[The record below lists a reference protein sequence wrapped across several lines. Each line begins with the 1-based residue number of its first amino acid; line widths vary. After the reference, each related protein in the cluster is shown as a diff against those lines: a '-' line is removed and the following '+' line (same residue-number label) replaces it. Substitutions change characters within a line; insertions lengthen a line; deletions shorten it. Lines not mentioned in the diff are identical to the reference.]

1 MTAGSDT
8 QEYSDGM
15 QKEKAIR
22 IIPLGGLEGIGKNIT
37 LFEYR
42 DDIIIVDCGI
52 MFPTEEMPGVDFII
66 PDFSYIRKH
75 KSRVRAIIVT
85 HGHEDHIGAIPY
97 LLQEI
102 AAPIYAT
109 KLTLGLIQSRLE
121 EMPPKKEPEF
131 IEVRPRDR
139 VRVGSFTVEFI
150 KVNHS
155 IIGGV
160 GLAIST
166 DAGTIIHT
174 GDFKIDFSPVD
185 GDVTDIFRFADYG
198 EKGVLLLMSDSTNAE
213 REGFTRSESVL
224 VDKLADIFASANGRI
239 IVATFASNI
248 HRIQQVM
255 DVAQKYNRKIVI
267 SGLTMQ
273 KNVEIANS
281 LGYLNYRDDLIIDI
295 SKANAMPGK
304 KLVIIG
310 TGSQGEP
317 MSALYRMAYG
327 THRHFFAE
335 KGDTV
340 IITASVIPGNER
352 MVTNVVNSLM
362 KMGAEVYYD
371 QDDDIHVSGHGSSK
385 ELKLM
390 IAVTKP
396 KFFMPIHG
404 EFRHLKAHAEIA
416 ASLNIKQSH
425 IIIAGNGDIIELTP
439 KSFKKVD
446 DIELSQIYV
455 DGKEIGDIES
465 SVIKDRHAMS
475 SDGIL
480 FIALVVANGKLVR
493 KPDIFSRGFVGMKEE
508 NILDELKKD
517 IHERAAR
524 LLAEKQSHANIIAAL
539 KKGIKNP
546 IFKLTRRNPLIVLEI
561 LDVKHH
567 Q

>member
-1 MTAGSDT
+1 MTADSVI
-8 QEYSDGM
+8 QEYNQNM
-15 QKEKAIR
+15 QKEKALK
-22 IIPLGGLEGIGKNIT
+22 IIPLGGLGGIGKNIT

-52 MFPTEEMPGVDFII
+52 MFPTEEMPGIDYII
-66 PDFSYIRKH
+66 PDFGYIRKN
-75 KSRVRAIIVT
+75 KSKVRAILVT

-97 LLQEI
+97 LLQEVS
-102 AAPIYAT
+102 APVYAT
-109 KLTLGLIQSRLE
+109 KLTIGLIQSRLE
-121 EMPPKKEPEF
+121 EIPPKNEPEF
-131 IEVRPRDR
+131 IEISPRDR
-139 VRVGSFTVEFI
+139 KQIGRFGVEFI

-160 GLAIST
+160 GLAIT
-166 DAGTIIHT
+166 TEVGTVIHT

-213 REGFTRSESVL
+213 REGFTKSESVL
-224 VDKLADIFASANGRI
+224 VDKLADIFSSANGRI

-255 DVAQKYNRKIVI
+255 DVAQRYNRKVVI

-281 LGYLNYRDDLIIDI
+281 LGYLNYRSDLILDV
-295 SKANAMPGK
+295 SKAGSLPNK

-327 THRHFFAE
+327 THRSFIAE

-340 IITASVIPGNER
+340 VITASVIPGNER

-416 ASLNIKQSH
+416 ESLNIKPSR
-425 IIIAGNGDIIELTP
+425 IMLADNGDMLELTA
-439 KSFKKVD
+439 KSFKKID
-446 DIELSQIYV
+446 SIELSQIYV
-455 DGKEIGDIES
+455 DGKDIGDIES
-465 SVIKDRHAMS
+465 SVIKDRHMMS
-475 SDGIL
+475 SDGI
-480 FIALVVANGKLVR
+480 IVITIVVAEGMLMR
-493 KPDIFSRGFVGMKEE
+493 QPDIVSRGFLGNKEE
-508 NILDELKKD
+508 KVLDLIRKD
-517 IHERAAR
+517 INDRVKKM
-524 LLAEKQSHANIIAAL
+524 LKEKHTSNDDIVMSLQKGL
-539 KKGIKNP
+539 KNY
-546 IFKLTRRNPLIVLEI
+546 IFKLSRRNPLIVIEI
-561 LDVKHH
+561 LDV
-567 Q
+567 

>member
-1 MTAGSDT
+1 MTADSVI
-8 QEYSDGM
+8 QEYNQYM
-15 QKEKAIR
+15 QKEKALK
-22 IIPLGGLEGIGKNIT
+22 IIPLGGLGGIGKNIT

-52 MFPTEEMPGVDFII
+52 MFPTEEMPGIDYII
-66 PDFSYIRKH
+66 PDFGYIRKN
-75 KSRVRAIIVT
+75 KSKVRAILVT

-97 LLQEI
+97 LLQEVS
-102 AAPIYAT
+102 APVYAT
-109 KLTLGLIQSRLE
+109 KLTIGLIQSRLE
-121 EMPPKKEPEF
+121 EIPPKKEPEF
-131 IEVRPRDR
+131 IEISPRDR
-139 VRVGSFTVEFI
+139 KQIGRFGVEFI

-160 GLAIST
+160 GLAIT
-166 DAGTIIHT
+166 TEVGTVIHT

-213 REGFTRSESVL
+213 REGFTKSESVL
-224 VDKLADIFASANGRI
+224 VDKLADIFSSANGRI

-255 DVAQKYNRKIVI
+255 DVAQRYNRKVVI

-281 LGYLNYRDDLIIDI
+281 LGYLNYRSDLILDI
-295 SKANAMPGK
+295 SKAGSLPNK

-327 THRHFFAE
+327 THRSFIAE

-340 IITASVIPGNER
+340 VITASVIPGNER

-416 ASLNIKQSH
+416 ESLNIKPSR
-425 IIIAGNGDIIELTP
+425 IMLADNGDILELTA
-439 KSFKKVD
+439 KSFKKID
-446 DIELSQIYV
+446 SIELSQIYV
-455 DGKEIGDIES
+455 DGKDIGDIES
-465 SVIKDRHAMS
+465 SVIKDRHMMS
-475 SDGIL
+475 SDGIIV
-480 FIALVVANGKLVR
+480 IAIVVAEGMLMR
-493 KPDIFSRGFVGMKEE
+493 QPDIVSRGFLGNKEE
-508 NILDELKKD
+508 KVLDLIRKD
-517 IHERAAR
+517 INDRVKKM
-524 LLAEKQSHANIIAAL
+524 LKEKHTSNDDIVTSL
-539 KKGIKNP
+539 KKGLKNY
-546 IFKLTRRNPLIVLEI
+546 IFKLTRRNPLIVIEI
-561 LDVKHH
+561 LDV
-567 Q
+567 

>member
-1 MTAGSDT
+1 
-8 QEYSDGM
+8 M
-15 QKEKAIR
+15 QDHKAIK
-22 IIPLGGLEGIGKNIT
+22 IIPLGGLGGIGKNIT
-37 LFEYR
+37 LFEYKNE
-42 DDIIIVDCGI
+42 IIIVDCGI
-52 MFPTEEMPGVDFII
+52 MFPTEETPGIDYII
-66 PDFSYIRKH
+66 PDFSYIRKN
-75 KSRVRAIIVT
+75 KAKVKAILVT

-97 LLQEI
+97 LLQEVSV
-102 AAPIYAT
+102 PLYAT
-109 KLTLGLIQSRLE
+109 KLTIGLIQSRLE
-121 EMPPKKEPEF
+121 EIPPKKDPEF
-131 IEVRPRDR
+131 IEIMPRDR
-139 VRVGSFTVEFI
+139 LLIGNFMIEFI

-160 GLAIST
+160 GLAIQT
-166 DAGTIIHT
+166 DIGSIIHT

-213 REGFTRSESVL
+213 REGFTKSESVL
-224 VDKLADIFASANGRI
+224 IEKLTDIFSSANGRI

-255 DVAQKYNRKIVI
+255 DVAQRYNRKIVI

-281 LGYLNYRDDLIIDI
+281 LGYLSYRDDLIIDI
-295 SKANAMPGK
+295 SEASSLPNK

-340 IITASVIPGNER
+340 IITASVIPSNER

-404 EFRHLKAHAEIA
+404 EYRHLKAHAEIA
-416 ASLNIKQSH
+416 ESLNIKASR
-425 IIIAGNGDIIELTP
+425 ILIAENGDILELSS
-439 KSFKKVD
+439 KNFKKTGSID
-446 DIELSQIYV
+446 LSQIYV

-465 SVIKDRHAMS
+465 NVIKDRHVMS
-475 SDGIL
+475 SDGIVI
-480 FIALVVANGKLVR
+480 IAIVISEGMLMR
-493 KPDIFSRGFVGMKEE
+493 EPDIFSRGFLGTKEE
-508 NILDELKKD
+508 KVLELIRKDANERIKK
-517 IHERAAR
+517 
-524 LLAEKQSHANIIAAL
+524 LLAEEASANDISTHL
-539 KKGIKNP
+539 KKGVKNF
-546 IFKLTRRNPLIVLEI
+546 IFKLTRRNPLIVVEI
-561 LDVKHH
+561 LEV
-567 Q
+567 

>member
-1 MTAGSDT
+1 MTADSVI
-8 QEYSDGM
+8 QEYNQYM
-15 QKEKAIR
+15 QKEKALK
-22 IIPLGGLEGIGKNIT
+22 IIPLGGLGGIGKNIT

-52 MFPTEEMPGVDFII
+52 MFPTEEMPGIDYII
-66 PDFSYIRKH
+66 PDFGYIRKN
-75 KSRVRAIIVT
+75 KSKVRAILVT

-97 LLQEI
+97 LLQEVS
-102 AAPIYAT
+102 APVYAT
-109 KLTLGLIQSRLE
+109 KLTIGLIQSRLE
-121 EMPPKKEPEF
+121 EIPPKNEPEF
-131 IEVRPRDR
+131 IEISPRDR
-139 VRVGSFTVEFI
+139 KQIGRFGVEFI

-160 GLAIST
+160 GLAIT
-166 DAGTIIHT
+166 TEVGTVIHT

-213 REGFTRSESVL
+213 REGFTKSESVL
-224 VDKLADIFASANGRI
+224 VDKLADIFSSANGRI

-255 DVAQKYNRKIVI
+255 DVAQRYNRKVVI

-281 LGYLNYRDDLIIDI
+281 LGYLNYRSDLILDV
-295 SKANAMPGK
+295 SKAGSLPNK

-327 THRHFFAE
+327 THRSFIAE

-340 IITASVIPGNER
+340 VITASVIPGNER

-416 ASLNIKQSH
+416 ESLNIKPSR
-425 IIIAGNGDIIELTP
+425 IILADNGDILELTA
-439 KSFKKVD
+439 KSFKKID
-446 DIELSQIYV
+446 SIELSQIYV
-455 DGKEIGDIES
+455 DGKDIGDIES
-465 SVIKDRHAMS
+465 SVIKDRHMMS
-475 SDGIL
+475 SDGI
-480 FIALVVANGKLVR
+480 IVITIVVAEGMLMR
-493 KPDIFSRGFVGMKEE
+493 QPDIVSRGFLGNKEE
-508 NILDELKKD
+508 KVLDLIRKD
-517 IHERAAR
+517 INDRVKKM
-524 LLAEKQSHANIIAAL
+524 LKEKHTSNDDIVTSLQKGL
-539 KKGIKNP
+539 KNY
-546 IFKLTRRNPLIVLEI
+546 IFKLSRRNPLIVIEI
-561 LDVKHH
+561 LDV
-567 Q
+567 

>member
-1 MTAGSDT
+1 MHSKGI
-8 QEYSDGM
+8 
-15 QKEKAIR
+15 K
-22 IIPLGGLEGIGKNIT
+22 IIPLGGLGGIGKNIT
-37 LFEYR
+37 LFEYQ
-42 DDIIIVDCGI
+42 DEILIVDCGI
-52 MFPTEEMPGVDFII
+52 MFPTEDMPGIDYII
-66 PDFSYIRKH
+66 PDFSYIRKN
-75 KSRVRAIIVT
+75 KSKVKAILVT

-102 AAPIYAT
+102 SVPIYAT
-109 KLTLGLIQSRLE
+109 KLTIGLIQSRLE
-121 EMPPKKEPEF
+121 ELPPKKDPEF
-131 IEVRPRDR
+131 IEINPRDR
-139 VRVGSFTVEFI
+139 KQIGRFDVEFI

-160 GLAIST
+160 GLAIQT
-166 DAGTIIHT
+166 DIGTIIHT

-185 GDVTDIFRFADYG
+185 GDVTDIYRFADYG

-213 REGFTRSESVL
+213 REGFTKSESVL
-224 VDKLADIFASANGRI
+224 IDKLTDIFSGANGRI

-255 DVAQKYNRKIVI
+255 DVAQRYNRKIVI

-281 LGYLNYRDDLIIDI
+281 LGYLNYRDDLIVEL
-295 SKANAMPGK
+295 SKANALPNK
-304 KLVIIG
+304 KLVVIG

-390 IAVTKP
+390 LAVTKP

-416 ASLNIKQSH
+416 ESLSIKPSR
-425 IIIAGNGDIIELTP
+425 IVIADNGDVLELTA
-439 KSFKKVD
+439 KSFKKVET
-446 DIELSQIYV
+446 IELSQIYV

-465 SVIKDRHAMS
+465 SVIKDRHVMS
-475 SDGIL
+475 SDGII
-480 FIALVVANGKLVR
+480 FIAIVVSQGMPLR
-493 KPDIFSRGFVGMKEE
+493 EPDIYSRGFLGNKEE
-508 NILDELKKD
+508 KVLELIRKD
-517 IHERAAR
+517 INERVKK
-524 LLAEKQSHANIIAAL
+524 LLAEKNSNHTDIIANL
-539 KKGIKNP
+539 KKGIKNH
-546 IFKLTRRNPLIVLEI
+546 IYKLTRRNPLIVLEI
-561 LDVKHH
+561 LEV
-567 Q
+567 

>member
-1 MTAGSDT
+1 MTADSVI
-8 QEYSDGM
+8 QEYNQYM
-15 QKEKAIR
+15 QKEKALK
-22 IIPLGGLEGIGKNIT
+22 IIPLGGLGGIGKNIT

-52 MFPTEEMPGVDFII
+52 MFPTEEMPGIDYII
-66 PDFSYIRKH
+66 PDFGYIRKN
-75 KSRVRAIIVT
+75 KSKVRAILVT

-97 LLQEI
+97 LLQEVS
-102 AAPIYAT
+102 APVYAT
-109 KLTLGLIQSRLE
+109 KLTIGLIQSRLE
-121 EMPPKKEPEF
+121 EIPPKNEPEF
-131 IEVRPRDR
+131 IEISPRDR
-139 VRVGSFTVEFI
+139 KQIGRFGVEFI

-160 GLAIST
+160 GLAIT
-166 DAGTIIHT
+166 TEVGTVIHT

-213 REGFTRSESVL
+213 REGFTKSESVL
-224 VDKLADIFASANGRI
+224 VDKLADIFSSANGRI

-255 DVAQKYNRKIVI
+255 DVAQRYNRKVVI

-281 LGYLNYRDDLIIDI
+281 LGYLNYRSDLILDI
-295 SKANAMPGK
+295 SKAGSLPNK

-327 THRHFFAE
+327 THRSFIAE

-340 IITASVIPGNER
+340 VITASVIPGNER

-416 ASLNIKQSH
+416 ESLNIKPSR
-425 IIIAGNGDIIELTP
+425 IMLADNGDMLELTA
-439 KSFKKVD
+439 KSFKKID
-446 DIELSQIYV
+446 SIELSQIYV
-455 DGKEIGDIES
+455 DGKDIGDIES
-465 SVIKDRHAMS
+465 SVIKDRHMMS
-475 SDGIL
+475 SDGI
-480 FIALVVANGKLVR
+480 IVITIVVAEGMLMR
-493 KPDIFSRGFVGMKEE
+493 QPDIVSRGFLGNKEE
-508 NILDELKKD
+508 KVLDLIRKD
-517 IHERAAR
+517 INDRVKKM
-524 LLAEKQSHANIIAAL
+524 LKEKHTSNDDIVMSLQKGL
-539 KKGIKNP
+539 KNY
-546 IFKLTRRNPLIVLEI
+546 IFKLSRRNPLIVIEI
-561 LDVKHH
+561 LDV
-567 Q
+567 

>member
-1 MTAGSDT
+1 MDNNS
-8 QEYSDGM
+8 
-15 QKEKAIR
+15 KAIK
-22 IIPLGGLEGIGKNIT
+22 IIPLGGLGGIGKNIT

-42 DDIIIVDCGI
+42 GAIIIVDCGI
-52 MFPTEEMPGVDFII
+52 MFPTDEMPGIDYII
-66 PDFSYIRKH
+66 PDFSYIRKN
-75 KSRVRAIIVT
+75 KSRVKAILVT

-97 LLQEI
+97 LLQEVN
-102 AAPIYAT
+102 APLYAT
-109 KLTLGLIQSRLE
+109 KLTIGLIQSRLE
-121 EMPPKKEPEF
+121 DISPKTETRFVEIK
-131 IEVRPRDR
+131 PRDR
-139 VRVGSFTVEFI
+139 VEIDGFTVEFI

-160 GLAIST
+160 GLALTT

-224 VDKLADIFASANGRI
+224 VDKLAEIFASANGRI

-255 DVAQKYNRKIVI
+255 DVAQRYNRKIVI

-281 LGYLNYRDDLIIDI
+281 LGYLNYRDDLIIDV
-295 SKANAMPGK
+295 SKANTFPNK
-304 KLVIIG
+304 KMVIIG

-371 QDDDIHVSGHGSSK
+371 QDDDIHVSGHGSAK

-390 IAVTKP
+390 LSVTKP

-404 EFRHLKAHAEIA
+404 EYRHLKAHAEIA
-416 ASLNIKQSH
+416 ESLNIKPAR
-425 IIIAGNGDIIELTP
+425 IIIPDNGDVLELTP
-439 KSFKKVD
+439 KSFKKID
-446 DIELSQIYV
+446 TIELSQIYV
-455 DGKEIGDIES
+455 DGKDIGDIES
-465 SVIKDRHAMS
+465 SVIKERHVMS
-475 SDGIL
+475 SDGII
-480 FIALVVANGKLVR
+480 FIVIVTSEGMLMR
-493 KPDIFSRGFVGMKEE
+493 QPDVFSRGFVGHREERVLDLIRKDVNERVNKLLKEGKS
-508 NILDELKKD
+508 NSDSI
-517 IHERAAR
+517 
-524 LLAEKQSHANIIAAL
+524 ANL
-539 KKGIKNP
+539 KKGLKNF
-546 IFKLTRRNPLIVLEI
+546 IFKLTRRNPIIVVEI
-561 LDVKHH
+561 LEV
-567 Q
+567 

>member
-1 MTAGSDT
+1 MTADLVI
-8 QEYSDGM
+8 QEYKKYM
-15 QKEKAIR
+15 QKEKAIK
-22 IIPLGGLEGIGKNIT
+22 IIPLGGLGGIGKNIT
-37 LFEYR
+37 LFEHK

-52 MFPTEEMPGVDFII
+52 MFPTEEMPGIDYII
-66 PDFSYIRKH
+66 PDFTYIRKN
-75 KSRVRAIIVT
+75 KSKVKAILVT

-97 LLQEI
+97 LLQEVTV
-102 AAPIYAT
+102 PIYAT
-109 KLTLGLIQSRLE
+109 KLTIGLIQSRLE
-121 EMPPKKEPEF
+121 EIPPKKEPEF
-131 IEVRPRDR
+131 IEINPRDR
-139 VRVGSFTVEFI
+139 KQIASFSVEFI

-160 GLAIST
+160 GLAIT
-166 DAGTIIHT
+166 TEVGTIIHT

-198 EKGVLLLMSDSTNAE
+198 ERGVLLLMSDSTNAE
-213 REGFTRSESVL
+213 REGFTKSESVL
-224 VDKLADIFASANGRI
+224 IDKLTDIFSSANGRI

-255 DVAQKYNRKIVI
+255 DVAQRYNRKIVI

-273 KNVEIANS
+273 KNVEIANT

-295 SKANAMPGK
+295 SKANSLPNK

-340 IITASVIPGNER
+340 VITASVIPGNER

-416 ASLNIKQSH
+416 ESLNIKPSR
-425 IIIAGNGDIIELTP
+425 ILLADNGDVLELTA
-439 KSFKKVD
+439 KSFKKTQSID
-446 DIELSQIYV
+446 LSQIYV
-455 DGKEIGDIES
+455 DGKDIGDIES
-465 SVIKDRHAMS
+465 SVIKDRHVMS
-475 SDGIL
+475 SDGII
-480 FIALVVANGKLVR
+480 FIAIVVAEGMLMR
-493 KPDIFSRGFVGMKEE
+493 QPDIFSRGFLGNKEE
-508 NILDELKKD
+508 KVLELIRKD
-517 IHERAAR
+517 IHERVNKM
-524 LLAEKQSHANIIAAL
+524 LMEKNSNNDDIVAGL
-539 KKGIKNP
+539 KKGLKNF
-546 IFKLTRRNPLIVLEI
+546 IFKLTRRNPLIVVEI
-561 LDVKHH
+561 LEV
-567 Q
+567 

>member
-1 MTAGSDT
+1 
-8 QEYSDGM
+8 M
-15 QKEKAIR
+15 QKEKAIHV
-22 IIPLGGLEGIGKNIT
+22 IPLGGLGGIGKNIT
-37 LFEYR
+37 LFECR
-42 DDIIIVDCGI
+42 GDIIIVDCGI
-52 MFPTEEMPGVDFII
+52 MFPTEEMPGIDYII
-66 PDFSYIRKH
+66 PDFSYIRKN
-75 KSRVRAIIVT
+75 KSKVKAILVT

-102 AAPIYAT
+102 SAPVYAT
-109 KLTLGLIQSRLE
+109 KLTIGLIQSRLE
-121 EMPPKKEPEF
+121 EIPPIKDPEF
-131 IEVRPRDR
+131 IEISPRDR
-139 VRVGSFTVEFI
+139 KQIGRFGVEFI

-160 GLAIST
+160 GLAIT
-166 DAGTIIHT
+166 TEVGTIIHT

-185 GDVTDIFRFADYG
+185 GDVTDIYRFADYG

-213 REGFTRSESVL
+213 REGFTKSESVL
-224 VDKLADIFASANGRI
+224 IGKLTDIFSSASGRI

-255 DVAQKYNRKIVI
+255 DVAQRYNRKVVI

-281 LGYLNYRDDLIIDI
+281 LGYLNYRSDLILDI
-295 SKANAMPGK
+295 SKAGSLPNK

-327 THRHFFAE
+327 THRNFIAE

-340 IITASVIPGNER
+340 VITASVIPGNER

-416 ASLNIKQSH
+416 KSLNIKPSR
-425 IIIAGNGDIIELTP
+425 IVLADNGDVLELTA
-439 KSFKKVD
+439 KSFKKVQS
-446 DIELSQIYV
+446 IELSQIYV
-455 DGKEIGDIES
+455 DGKDIGDIES
-465 SVIKDRHAMS
+465 SVIKDRHMMS
-475 SDGIL
+475 SDGII
-480 FIALVVANGKLVR
+480 FIAIVVAEGMLMR
-493 KPDIFSRGFVGMKEE
+493 PPDIFSRGFLGNKEE
-508 NILDELKKD
+508 KVLELIRKD
-517 IHERAAR
+517 IHDRVNKM
-524 LLAEKQSHANIIAAL
+524 LKEKNSNYDDIVAGL
-539 KKGIKNP
+539 KKGLKNY
-546 IFKLTRRNPLIVLEI
+546 IFKLTRRNPLIVVEI
-561 LDVKHH
+561 LEV
-567 Q
+567 